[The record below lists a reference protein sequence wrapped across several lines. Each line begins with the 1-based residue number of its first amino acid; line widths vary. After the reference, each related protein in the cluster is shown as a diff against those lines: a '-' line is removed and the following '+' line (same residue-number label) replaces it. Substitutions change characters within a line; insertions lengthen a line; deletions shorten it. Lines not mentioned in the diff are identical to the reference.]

1 MIIFYLKKKT
11 SDIFDFERKRKVM
24 LKGNGSINESLE
36 QQYELTFIISD
47 LFLFFLL
54 RFLFKDKE
62 EIPLTA
68 SCTIT
73 DCIKFKNVI
82 RHGSTSIY

>member
-1 MIIFYLKKKT
+1 MISESYELKENDYILSLKKKT

-47 LFLFFLL
+47 LFLFFSSPFSFQRQRRN
-54 RFLFKDKE
+54 RFDRIMYNNRL
-62 EIPLTA
+62 
-68 SCTIT
+68 
-73 DCIKFKNVI
+73 
-82 RHGSTSIY
+82 Y